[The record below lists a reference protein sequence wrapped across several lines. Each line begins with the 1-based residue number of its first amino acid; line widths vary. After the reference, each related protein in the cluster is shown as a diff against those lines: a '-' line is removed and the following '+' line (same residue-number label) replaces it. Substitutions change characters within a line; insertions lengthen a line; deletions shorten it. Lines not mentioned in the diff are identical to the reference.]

1 MGRVEVYCN
10 GQWGTIC
17 DDGFSSTDARTV
29 CKQLGY
35 SSYYRYDHLSLPG
48 SYNKPIWSTH
58 FSSTSSST
66 CFNSRNSCPSSSITS
81 CTHSEDVTV
90 TCSYS
95 SSSTSVS
102 TVGYCNSNITT
113 TRSNHASVV
122 GGAIGGTFGAIILII
137 ITAVIFVF
145 FYTRAKKRG
154 YRRMIPVRS
163 TAQRNVASNNRSN
176 IQLNTIPT
184 RSQTWQQPPQYT
196 ASPTAPLTFPPN
208 ATSHGGYYFYVPQNM
223 AIPSSAQFYPYP
235 VATLQQ
241 TPRDHDEGE
250 TSEADADPIC
260 EAEPPRYDTI
270 FENAEL

>member
-1 MGRVEVYCN
+1 MVYSFFKHFIKYLLQFKEFLSQFQYYIMHTFRRCHCN
-10 GQWGTIC
+10 LLLFFIMI
-17 DDGFSSTDARTV
+17 A
-29 CKQLGY
+29 
-35 SSYYRYDHLSLPG
+35 
-48 SYNKPIWSTH
+48 
-58 FSSTSSST
+58 
-66 CFNSRNSCPSSSITS
+66 
-81 CTHSEDVTV
+81 
-90 TCSYS
+90 YS

-270 FENAEL
+270 FENAEFIRSIISV